1 MRNCTQ
7 WIRKTTIVSVG
18 LCTVG
23 IVMLSIAKRAN
34 YYQEG
39 LLVMDDAIVLWGLLL
54 VYGLPIVT
62 VAYWLEKMMHKGED
76 DV

>member
-7 WIRKTTIVSVG
+7 WIRKTTIASVG
-18 LCTVG
+18 LCTVE
-23 IVMLSIAKRAN
+23 IVMLSIAKKAN

-39 LLVMDDAIVLWGLLL
+39 LLIMNDAVVLWGLLL

-76 DV
+76 DE